1 MIQVVVHRGLL
12 SHPSGFLLGLGIAS
26 GRRSHCH
33 PYQLRGHRQHAL
45 MSLAREDLFTDEAY
59 QCLVGASSQGCG
71 TEIAA
76 GSLADQ
82 PADNRMDRYLLGKA
96 AADQRISDLVE
107 DRAA

>member
-1 MIQVVVHRGLL
+1 
-12 SHPSGFLLGLGIAS
+12 
-26 GRRSHCH
+26 
-33 PYQLRGHRQHAL
+33 

-76 GSLADQ
+76 GGLADQ